1 MTTLPTPVDTDE
13 VALTTVGMYAAAAK
27 EGRDVVDTIRSH
39 RAIYAAHM
47 ALSTGA
53 TAASWRHRI
62 DVLNA
67 VEKQIL
73 TERNEQP

>member
-1 MTTLPTPVDTDE
+1 MTALPTPVDTDE
-13 VALTTVGMYAAAAK
+13 VALATVGMYAAAAK
-27 EGRDVVDTIRSH
+27 EGRDVVDVIRSH
-39 RAIYAAHM
+39 RAIYAARM

-53 TAASWRHRI
+53 AAASWRHQI

-73 TERNEQP
+73 TERNEP